1 MKKKY
6 FLLSVFLISL
16 VSCSGKNSF
25 TNLKSYVNTNNDKKL
40 ENPVEIKYI
49 KDDEFKKNENIE
61 NTFKNFKFVL
71 EHLENNQ
78 EVKATKLKNE
88 KTLEFNFEGK
98 KYDIILET
106 WEEIEKR
113 NENKESIEQRNKP
126 FIFIRKYDNENSKL
140 YDISF
145 KSSDGI
151 NVLKMT
157 YILNDLINK

>member
-1 MKKKY
+1 MKRKY

-40 ENPVEIKYI
+40 ENPIEIKYI

-78 EVKATKLKNE
+78 EVKETKLKNE

>member
-1 MKKKY
+1 MKRKY

-25 TNLKSYVNTNNDKKL
+25 TNLRSYVNTNNDKKL

-78 EVKATKLKNE
+78 EVKETKLKNE